1 MIMIIIKPTILR
13 TRPSF
18 IAGGGVGVGGLK
30 DFGCFRTKTSLIPL

>member
-18 IAGGGVGVGGLK
+18 IAGGGRGRGPEGFWL
-30 DFGCFRTKTSLIPL
+30 FPY

>member
-18 IAGGGVGVGGLK
+18 IAGGGGRVRGPEGFWL
-30 DFGCFRTKTSLIPL
+30 FPY